1 MSKLK
6 KLIDK
11 YCPNG
16 VEYKS
21 LGDEDVSIMQR
32 GTSLTKKDANEGV
45 YPVISGGKTPAFYC
59 DASNRSGE
67 TITVA
72 GSGAGAGYVQYWN
85 EPIFVCDAFSIKGT
99 NDVLTKYLYYCLV
112 NMQDKIYA
120 TKKGGGVPHVHI
132 SSIDKFLIP
141 VPPIPVQEEIVK
153 ILDRFA
159 EYAAELQADLQ
170 ARQEQYEFYRNK
182 LLAFNEIGGGS
193 VIWMKM
199 SEVYDMKAGKTIIS
213 SMIENVKTL
222 KNPYPCYGGNG
233 LRGYVSE
240 YNQQGNKV
248 LIGRQGALCGN
259 VCFANNSFYATEHA
273 VVVSEKGY
281 CLPRYT
287 YHLLTKM
294 KLNQYKTAGAQPG
307 LSVSRLEK
315 LLIPIPSMEMQLKI
329 ICILDR
335 FDELISDLAQGL
347 PAEIAAVQEQY
358 EYYRNKLL
366 SFPEYK
372 LSA

>member
-159 EYAAELQADLQ
+159 EYAAELQAELQ

-329 ICILDR
+329 ISMLDR
-335 FDELISDLAQGL
+335 FDELISNLAQGL

>member
-1 MSKLK
+1 M
-6 KLIDK
+6 
-11 YCPNG
+11 
-16 VEYKS
+16 KS
-21 LGDEDVSIMQR
+21 
-32 GTSLTKKDANEGV
+32 
-45 YPVISGGKTPAFYC
+45 
-59 DASNRSGE
+59 
-67 TITVA
+67 
-72 GSGAGAGYVQYWN
+72 
-85 EPIFVCDAFSIKGT
+85 
-99 NDVLTKYLYYCLV
+99 
-112 NMQDKIYA
+112 
-120 TKKGGGVPHVHI
+120 
-132 SSIDKFLIP
+132 
-141 VPPIPVQEEIVK
+141 
-153 ILDRFA
+153 
-159 EYAAELQADLQ
+159 
-170 ARQEQYEFYRNK
+170 
-182 LLAFNEIGGGS
+182 GGGS

-240 YNQQGNKV
+240 HNQQGNKV

-329 ICILDR
+329 VSILDR